1 MCPRFEKDSKRSKSS
16 PNLII
21 VMTSPPSCTSLH
33 DPTKHQDWSM
43 HIHPEGAR
51 YFVHEAKHVCTD
63 ADASNEKHEDI
74 TRALAHVEQ
83 KMKVSHGKQHN
94 WPSEDEDLVL
104 ECISDDENNPR
115 WGYYF
120 VDHKHQAIFWM
131 EEYDIEGCVEVQTVT
146 SDAHFAHQ
154 QRSWYWEH
162 CSLFPYN
169 SRLNKG
175 NIKDAL
181 RCMMNGIFDQ
191 LLSESSLAP
200 YPVDKLTTMVDILKS
215 WDVDSSEH
223 PGYATHSMLPARLLS
238 YYAHERFLH
247 HHGELGVRLY
257 PGQSIY
263 GASTRNHTWAFTIVS
278 IFYFKKPG
286 YCFELLERVT
296 ADNIVNQTSWEG
308 FFRAELE
315 RWTSITTQ
323 CMQLLAWNVA
333 FLAVPS
339 VISAI
344 NSDTSSG
351 PKSNYST
358 LFTMDP
364 SFTNWTVAQV
374 LSALSTFLAISAMAN
389 VFFLKALY
397 PRQQSQ
403 ADLAIFFKTHRNSPG
418 LLFTGLELVAIFH
431 RLPFACMAWGQVR
444 LIRLAT
450 FKTDTLCSGILAMI
464 SFVFWSLES
473 PDPATRVLFTLAAF
487 LAACS
492 GLLWSAVKYPNYF
505 TCCKKRLLRP
515 ALDYLFE
522 RRKRL
527 MGRLHTV
534 QGRHREKQDDN
545 QV

>member
-1 MCPRFEKDSKRSKSS
+1 
-16 PNLII
+16 
-21 VMTSPPSCTSLH
+21 
-33 DPTKHQDWSM
+33 M

-51 YFVHEAKHVCTD
+51 YFVHEAKHVYTD

-104 ECISDDENNPR
+104 ECISDDGNNPR

-131 EEYDIEGCVEVQTVT
+131 EEYNIEGCVEVQTVT

-215 WDVDSSEH
+215 WDDLSDEVDD
-223 PGYATHSMLPARLLS
+223 MLITQVARLLS

-308 FFRAELE
+308 FFRLELE

-431 RLPFACMAWGQVR
+431 RLPFACMAWG
-444 LIRLAT
+444 
-450 FKTDTLCSGILAMI
+450 GILAMI

-527 MGRLHTV
+527 VGRLHTV
-534 QGRHREKQDDN
+534 QGRQREKQDDD